1 EALVVTNPE
10 VSSVRD
16 SDRILGILQSKSQKA
31 EQGEQVKE
39 HLVLSRYN
47 PERVE
52 AGEMMAWDDIVDLL
66 GVPLLGVVPESEDVL
81 NASNAGIPVIREKG
95 SNAAAAYEDIVARF
109 FGDERPQRFLTV
121 EKKGLLKKLFG
132 G

>member
-1 EALVVTNPE
+1 
-10 VSSVRD
+10 
-16 SDRILGILQSKSQKA
+16 
-31 EQGEQVKE
+31 
-39 HLVLSRYN
+39 
-47 PERVE
+47 
-52 AGEMMAWDDIVDLL
+52 
-66 GVPLLGVVPESEDVL
+66 L